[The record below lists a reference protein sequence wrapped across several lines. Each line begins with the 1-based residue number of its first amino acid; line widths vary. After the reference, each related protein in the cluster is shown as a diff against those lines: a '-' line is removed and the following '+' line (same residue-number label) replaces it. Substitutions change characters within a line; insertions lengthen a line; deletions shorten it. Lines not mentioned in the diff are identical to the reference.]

1 MVFTFGYFYMLQF
14 VICKIFLLFKYNFPD
29 FHMMDEEVI
38 QVRTG
43 IPGFD
48 SVLAGGL
55 RQGKTISL
63 SGPPGSG
70 KTTFGMQFLY
80 SGAKD
85 FGESGIFVTLSQSP
99 TEIKNDCKSLGWDI
113 QKLIDAGQLIIIDAR
128 PFKKK
133 EGFIA
138 LDESFYYGEPLPFMH
153 LTQLILSSIKKIGAK
168 RVVVDSLTVLAMQY
182 VNNFYIR
189 QGLQGLVYALEDQ
202 HCMSMLISEVD
213 TYEKSP
219 MEWYVLSGVILLC
232 HVRKEY
238 SMERTIQVLKMRGL
252 KHSEQIFPIKLNEM
266 GIQIMYPKIMP

>member
-1 MVFTFGYFYMLQF
+1 
-14 VICKIFLLFKYNFPD
+14 
-29 FHMMDEEVI
+29 MMDEAI
-38 QVRTG
+38 KVRTG

-55 RQGKTISL
+55 NQGKTISL

-85 FGESGIFVTLSQSP
+85 FDEPGIFVTLSQSP
-99 TEIKNDCKSLGWDI
+99 AELKNDCKSLGWDI
-113 QKLIDAGQLIIIDAR
+113 QKLIDAGLLLIIDAR
-128 PFKKK
+128 PFKRK

-138 LDESFYYGEPLPFMH
+138 LDESFYQGEPLPFMH

-168 RVVVDSLTVLAMQY
+168 RVVLDSLTVLTMQY

-202 HCMSMLISEVD
+202 HCMSVLISEVD
-213 TYEKSP
+213 SYEKSP
-219 MEWYVLSGVILLC
+219 IEWYVLSGVILLS
-232 HVRKEY
+232 HIRKEY

-266 GIQIMYPKIMP
+266 GIQIMYPKMMS

>member
-1 MVFTFGYFYMLQF
+1 MDASQM
-14 VICKIFLLFKYNFPD
+14 KI
-29 FHMMDEEVI
+29 
-38 QVRTG
+38 RTG

-48 SVLAGGL
+48 SI
-55 RQGKTISL
+55 ISRGFKEGRSIVL

-99 TEIKNDCKSLGWDI
+99 AELKNDCKSLGWDI
-113 QKLIDAGQLIIIDAR
+113 QKLIDAGQIMIIDAR

-138 LDESFYYGEPLPFMH
+138 LDESFYQGEPLPFMH

-168 RVVVDSLTVLAMQY
+168 RIVVDSLTVLTLQY

-189 QGLQGLVYALEDQ
+189 QGLQEIGRA
-202 HCMSMLISEVD
+202 
-213 TYEKSP
+213 
-219 MEWYVLSGVILLC
+219 
-232 HVRKEY
+232 
-238 SMERTIQVLKMRGL
+238 
-252 KHSEQIFPIKLNEM
+252 
-266 GIQIMYPKIMP
+266 

>member
-1 MVFTFGYFYMLQF
+1 
-14 VICKIFLLFKYNFPD
+14 
-29 FHMMDEEVI
+29 MMDEVI
-38 QVRTG
+38 TVRTG

-48 SVLAGGL
+48 TILSGGF
-55 RQGKTISL
+55 RQGKSITL

-85 FGESGIFVTLSQSP
+85 FDEPGIFVTLSQSP
-99 TEIKNDCKSLGWDI
+99 TEIKNDFKLLGWDI
-113 QKLIDAGQLIIIDAR
+113 QKLIDEGQMIIIDAR

-138 LDESFYYGEPLPFMH
+138 LDESLYHGEPLPFMH
-153 LTQLILSSIKKIGAK
+153 LTQLILSSIKRIGAK
-168 RVVVDSLTVLAMQY
+168 RIVIDSLTVLAMQY

-202 HCMSMLISEVD
+202 HCMSILISEVD
-213 TYEKSP
+213 SSEKSP
-219 MEWYVLSGVILLC
+219 VEWYVSSGVILLC

-238 SMERTIQVLKMRGL
+238 SMERTIQVLKMRGA

-266 GIQIMYPKIMP
+266 GIQIMYPQMIK

>member
-1 MVFTFGYFYMLQF
+1 MFFTFGYFHMLHS
-14 VICKIFLLFKYNFPD
+14 VICKISLFFKYNFPD
-29 FHMMDEEVI
+29 FHMMEEVI
-38 QVRTG
+38 QTRTG

-85 FGESGIFVTLSQSP
+85 FDEPGIFVTLSQSP
-99 TEIKNDCKSLGWDI
+99 TDLKNDYKSLGWDI
-113 QKLIDAGQLIIIDAR
+113 QKLIDEGLMMIIDAR
-128 PFKKK
+128 PFKRK

-138 LDESFYYGEPLPFMH
+138 LDESFYQGEPLPFMH
-153 LTQLILSSIKKIGAK
+153 LTQLVLSSIKKIGAK
-168 RVVVDSLTVLAMQY
+168 RVVMDSFTVLAMQY

-202 HCMSMLISEVD
+202 SCMSLLISEVD
-213 TYEKSP
+213 SYEKSP
-219 MEWYVLSGVILLC
+219 MEWYVTSGVILLS
-232 HVRKEY
+232 HVRKDY

-266 GIQIMYPKIMP
+266 GIQILCQQMMS

>member
-1 MVFTFGYFYMLQF
+1 M
-14 VICKIFLLFKYNFPD
+14 
-29 FHMMDEEVI
+29 EEVI

-48 SVLAGGL
+48 SMLVGGF
-55 RQGKTISL
+55 RHGKTISL
-63 SGPPGSG
+63 SGSPGSG

-85 FGESGIFVTLSQSP
+85 FDESGIFVTLSQSP
-99 TEIKNDCKSLGWDI
+99 TELKNDCKSLGWDI
-113 QKLIDAGQLIIIDAR
+113 QKLIDDGRIVIIDAR

-138 LDESFYYGEPLPFMH
+138 LDESFYHGEPLPFMH

-168 RVVVDSLTVLAMQY
+168 RVVVDSLTVLTMQY

-202 HCMSMLISEVD
+202 PCISLLISEVD
-213 TYEKSP
+213 AYEKSP
-219 MEWYVLSGVILLC
+219 IEWYVTSGVILMS

-266 GIQIMYPKIMP
+266 GIQIMHPQIMP